1 MVENLEIKIFALS
14 NLLQEYLDETEG
26 VTKFK
31 NKTRF
36 HIRGLQDQLD
46 KLNSV
51 KINEDDV
58 SLLVSKAVKALE
70 DSLDID
76 ELADNQALSED

>member
-1 MVENLEIKIFALS
+1 MVENLEVKIFALS

-26 VTKFK
+26 ETKFK

-51 KINEDDV
+51 KIDEDAV

>member
-31 NKTRF
+31 HKTRF

-51 KINEDDV
+51 KIDQDAV

-76 ELADNQALSED
+76 ELADNQSLSED

>member
-1 MVENLEIKIFALS
+1 MVENLEVKIFALS

-36 HIRGLQDQLD
+36 HIRGLQEQLT
-46 KLNSV
+46 KLNTV
-51 KINEDDV
+51 KIEQDEV
-58 SLLVSKAVKALE
+58 SLLVSKAVNALE
-70 DSLDID
+70 KSLDK
-76 ELADNQALSED
+76 

>member
-1 MVENLEIKIFALS
+1 MVENLEVKIFALS

-36 HIRGLQDQLD
+36 HIKGLQEQLT
-46 KLNSV
+46 KLNTVVIS
-51 KINEDDV
+51 EEEV
-58 SLLVSKAVKALE
+58 SLLVSGAVNALE
-70 DSLDID
+70 KSLD
-76 ELADNQALSED
+76 Q